1 MMRHY
6 LLSDETRGTEVC
18 YAMYEL
24 NIKLKDNRYLV
35 VSYFDNNTDNIIN
48 ILLESMVVQPR
59 VPVPE
64 SENGVSCTLRTL
76 FLKGIFTLLL
86 FYFFFVTST
95 LLFLLQKATEIDLNT

>member
-59 VPVPE
+59 VPGIFKLLIFFFCNIHLTFSSPE
-64 SENGVSCTLRTL
+64 SHRNRLNYL
-76 FLKGIFTLLL
+76 
-86 FYFFFVTST
+86 
-95 LLFLLQKATEIDLNT
+95 IDRK

>member
-1 MMRHY
+1 MKPEV
-6 LLSDETRGTEVC
+6 SEVC

-76 FLKGIFTLLL
+76 FLKGIFTLL
-86 FYFFFVTST
+86 FFFCNIHLTFSSPESHRNR
-95 LLFLLQKATEIDLNT
+95 LKYLIDRK